1 MSSRR
6 VYRLCFHRYKCPS
19 FSTQDYEYQSI
30 SIVSSLQVGT
40 DKKKLKE
47 RYVILCDGLLIVC
60 SLPARRSST
69 STMAGPA
76 SELRYRDKFFIRL
89 INIADR
95 EDEEGIK
102 NSFELCPRDQQKV
115 VTCHLL
121 CLSDDIS

>member
-1 MSSRR
+1 MDVQVSQSQII
-6 VYRLCFHRYKCPS
+6 
-19 FSTQDYEYQSI
+19 FS
-30 SIVSSLQVGT
+30 VQVGT

-47 RYVILCDGLLIVC
+47 RYVILCDGLLLVC

-115 VTCHLL
+115 HQTHIVVCR
-121 CLSDDIS
+121 

>member
-1 MSSRR
+1 M
-6 VYRLCFHRYKCPS
+6 
-19 FSTQDYEYQSI
+19 
-30 SIVSSLQVGT
+30 IVSMFYLFYYTNVQVSQSQIIFSLQVGT

-115 VTCHLL
+115 HQTHIVVGR
-121 CLSDDIS
+121 

>member
-1 MSSRR
+1 MFKFLYS
-6 VYRLCFHRYKCPS
+6 YFHHL
-19 FSTQDYEYQSI
+19 TL
-30 SIVSSLQVGT
+30 VSSVKVGT

-69 STMAGPA
+69 STMAGPQ
-76 SELRYRDKFFIRL
+76 SELRYRDKYFIRL

-115 VTCHLL
+115 RRVIKHTSRLL
-121 CLSDDIS
+121 